1 MYTVRVKHG
10 LLFRSLV
17 PVTVMAEDHVHSFR
31 AEKMHKTSK
40 YVPLL
45 FVVFSSIVSH
55 ADAILADV
63 HVTSIQNIH
72 SGKKLQENV
81 FGVRYCLFLIED

>member
-1 MYTVRVKHG
+1 MYTVHV

-72 SGKKLQENV
+72 SGKKIARECFRCSL
-81 FGVRYCLFLIED
+81 LSILIED